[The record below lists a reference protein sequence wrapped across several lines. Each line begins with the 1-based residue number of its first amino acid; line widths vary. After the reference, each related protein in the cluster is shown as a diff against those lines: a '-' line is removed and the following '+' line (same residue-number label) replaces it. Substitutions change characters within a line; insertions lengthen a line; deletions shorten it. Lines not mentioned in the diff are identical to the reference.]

1 MNDAFESTPPPLACA
16 DCRLGKFTIY
26 GPTRTASPNEISTRR
41 RGILSI
47 QAGKTFLREGEELR
61 QIFTLYS
68 GWALSFRQAPN
79 GRRQILSLLIPGDSI
94 MLESLSFPGLQ
105 APFSVRSLTRIAM
118 CVFDL
123 QDMIALTKTQG
134 PQSQRLAAAMR
145 EQVASVSQRLVD
157 IGRKSALGRIAQFL
171 LQLEQRLRSRQMT
184 VNGTFDFPVRQE
196 HIADAL
202 GLTTV
207 YVNRTLD
214 RLRRLEI
221 IQFDRSCMT
230 VRNFD
235 ALREIAEFE

>member
-1 MNDAFESTPPPLACA
+1 MTASFESTPPPLACA
-16 DCRLGKFTIY
+16 DCQLGKFAVY
-26 GPTRTASPNEISTRR
+26 GPTRNVRPNEIYTRR

-47 QAGKTFLREGEELR
+47 QPGKTFLREGEELR

-68 GWALSFRQAPN
+68 GWAFSFRQMPD

-94 MLESLSFPGLQ
+94 MLESLSFPGLP
-105 APFSVRSLTRIAM
+105 APFSVRSLTRVAM

-123 QDMIALTKTQG
+123 KDMIALTNAHG
-134 PQSQRLAAAMR
+134 PQSRRLAAAMW

-171 LQLEQRLRSRQMT
+171 LQLERRLRSRQMS
-184 VNGTFDFPVRQE
+184 VDGAFDFPVRQE

-214 RLRRLEI
+214 RLKRLEI
-221 IQFDRSCMT
+221 IQFDRSRMT
-230 VRNFD
+230 VRNIE